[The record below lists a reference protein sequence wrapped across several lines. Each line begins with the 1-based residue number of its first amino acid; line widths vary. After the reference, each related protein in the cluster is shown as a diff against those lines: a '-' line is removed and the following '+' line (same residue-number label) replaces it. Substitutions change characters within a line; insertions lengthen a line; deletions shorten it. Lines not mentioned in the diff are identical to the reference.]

1 MSSVVEK
8 GSPSLGQHSLRLGIR
23 CRAKFEP
30 TRRNQE
36 SEIEMIEVDEPLLEK
51 GAETAALTVAGS
63 AAFGAL
69 IWAVL
74 GKTKA
79 EGAYLSNDTLRVINK
94 HLRYFIVAEYFA
106 GYLLEQSLSVDNLFV
121 FILVFK
127 YFETPAKSQKTVLS
141 YGIITAAVL
150 RLILIVIGADA
161 VERWKPI
168 LLVFAAIL
176 ILSSYKLLM

>member
-1 MSSVVEK
+1 MGRVVEK
-8 GSPSLGQHSLRLGIR
+8 GSPSLGQHSLGLGIR

-30 TRRNQE
+30 SRSNQE

-79 EGAYLSNDTLRVINK
+79 EGEYFTNDTLRVLNK
-94 HLRYFIVAEYFA
+94 YSRYFYICRIFCWIFA
-106 GYLLEQSLSVDNLFV
+106 
-121 FILVFK
+121 
-127 YFETPAKSQKTVLS
+127 
-141 YGIITAAVL
+141 
-150 RLILIVIGADA
+150 
-161 VERWKPI
+161 
-168 LLVFAAIL
+168 
-176 ILSSYKLLM
+176 